1 MNLNPLHQGWFVPRL
16 VEIVTVVLETKDFKS
31 QCFFIISQLSLLKN
45 VTQGCL
51 LLSLVEIDPVVSEKG
66 ISKYHQGFFGS
77 FKKKML
83 FHFENGRTLY
93 WKDIRC
99 PWDEMEY
106 VKSLKTNRQAI
117 RKSHV
122 RAFSSGKLICA
133 VTLLRYEE
141 LRCAIVVQ
149 FLNCTNVTPCAL
161 GHSF

>member
-31 QCFFIISQLSLLKN
+31 QCLFIISQLSLLKN

-51 LLSLVEIDPVVSEKG
+51 VPSLVEIGPVVSEKG
-66 ISKYHQGFFGS
+66 ISKYHQFFW
-77 FKKKML
+77 FIFYKML
-83 FHFENGRTLY
+83 FHFENGRALY

-99 PWDEMEY
+99 PWDEMEN

-133 VTLLRYEE
+133 VHCNTVEVRRITLCNC
-141 LRCAIVVQ
+141 CAI
-149 FLNCTNVTPCAL
+149 
-161 GHSF
+161 S